1 MTQKHKSL
9 TAILLAML
17 IVITCATSAIAV
29 QPEPDIKTNAQS
41 EETAGP
47 KVQVIPTGNSA
58 QDSQTDAG
66 KKSTE
71 PVLIHMGLNYN
82 GFELP
87 PNGATGYAVS
97 AVTMRYD
104 KTKHVLATIPAGSM
118 FIIRADDGKYL
129 KVTYDGTTGYIN
141 KNLAMINLPDVLPS
155 IKYIDSN
162 GTASL
167 FKSSGK
173 ALENVTGQQLYT
185 GKTYNKR
192 LDRNEF
198 NMPVMYTTA
207 QKIARVQ
214 QAAMLDGNCLM
225 IYESYRPMAVQKLVN
240 TSLSALIKS
249 DKTVNKNINDG
260 RWGQSW
266 FIAKSRS
273 NHQLGVAIDVSLGRI
288 NSIKE
293 LAIADIRLNI
303 PDEVQ
308 ELDMPTAM
316 HELSNKAA
324 ALAYGVDSKSSTAW
338 MNAPFA
344 STMTDAAK
352 TMRGYFTNQKMT
364 PLASEWWH
372 FNDLPT
378 RKTLLALAS
387 PNGGF
392 EITGNCSVVWN
403 TIA

>member
-1 MTQKHKSL
+1 MPEKNRKTPK
-9 TAILLAML
+9 AIVTFILAML
-17 IVITCATSAIAV
+17 TCISGAYAT
-29 QPEPDIKTNAQS
+29 QPFPEIKLDTSTQTQEQATQS
-41 EETAGP
+41 DETVP
-47 KVQVIPTGNSA
+47 
-58 QDSQTDAG
+58 
-66 KKSTE
+66 
-71 PVLIHMGLNYN
+71 IHMGLNYN

-87 PNGATGYAVS
+87 PDGATGYAIAS
-97 AVTMRYD
+97 ASLRYN
-104 KTKHVLATIPAGSM
+104 KTEHVLATIPAGGM
-118 FIIRADDGKYL
+118 FVIREDADKYL

-141 KNLAMINLPDVLPS
+141 KNLAMINLPDVIPS

-162 GTASL
+162 GVASL

-173 ALENVTGQQLYT
+173 ALENITGQQLYT
-185 GKTYNKR
+185 GKTWNER
-192 LDRNEF
+192 LNRDEF

-207 QKIARVQ
+207 QRIARVQ
-214 QAAMLDGNCLM
+214 QAAMLNGDCLM
-225 IYESYRPMAVQKLVN
+225 IYESYRPMTVQKLVN

-260 RWGQSW
+260 KWGQSW
-266 FIAKSRS
+266 FIAKTRS
-273 NHQLGVAIDVSLGRI
+273 NHQLGVAIDVSLGKI
-288 NSIKE
+288 KSYKE

-303 PDEVQ
+303 PDAVE
-308 ELDMPTAM
+308 EYTMPTAM

-338 MNAPFA
+338 MNIAF
-344 STMTDAAK
+344 AK
-352 TMRGYFTNQKMT
+352 TMTNPAKTMQNYFTANGMT

-378 RKTLLALAS
+378 RKNLLALTS

-392 EITGNCSVVWN
+392 EIKANCSVVWE